1 MDISLF
7 GLGYVGAVTAGCLA
21 ARGHRV
27 IGVDPQAR
35 KVEALNA
42 GRSPIVE
49 PGLEELIAQGQA
61 SGRISATTDAAEA
74 IAASDLSLVCVGTPS
89 LPSGGLDLSHV
100 RSVAGQIRDALEARP
115 KARPH
120 TLIFRSTMLPG
131 STRLLARD
139 FFGLGAEHP
148 SATPLAEVFFYPEFL
163 REGTAIRDFQE
174 PSLTVIGR
182 LLPEQGLEG
191 LEDFLD
197 PDARVADLESAEL
210 LKYCCNAFHA
220 TKVAFANEVGRLAKS
235 LEVDGREVMDLLCA
249 DEVLNISRY
258 YMRPGNPFGGSCLPK
273 DVSALEIF
281 AENRG
286 VNLPL
291 VQSLMTS
298 NRKHLQN
305 LLGLVERRESNE
317 VVILGLAF
325 KPDTDDLR
333 GSAMVELASE
343 LAARGRQVRV
353 YDPRIKPENLIGANE
368 QLAQRKLPSLD
379 QLLCGSLTEALGES
393 GTVVAFNR
401 CVDTAL
407 VVKGLREGH
416 HVIDVNGWAGLADTP
431 ASYEGLCW

>member
-1 MDISLF
+1 MNISLF

-21 ARGHRV
+21 DRGHHV
-27 IGVDPQAR
+27 IGVDPQPR
-35 KVEALNA
+35 KVEALNK

-49 PGLEELIAQGQA
+49 PGLEELIARGQA
-61 SGRISATTDAAEA
+61 TGHISATTDAAEA
-74 IAASDLSLVCVGTPS
+74 IANSDLSLVCVGTPS
-89 LPSGGLDLSHV
+89 LPSGGLDLGHV
-100 RSVAGQIRDALEARP
+100 RSVASQIRAALEASP
-115 KARPH
+115 KGRPH

-131 STRLLARD
+131 STRSLMNDLFA
-139 FFGLGAEHP
+139 GAAVEI
-148 SATPLAEVFFYPEFL
+148 FFYPEFL

-182 LLPEQGLEG
+182 AQPEKGLEG
-191 LEDFLD
+191 LGDFLE
-197 PDARVADLESAEL
+197 PGAHVTDLESAEL

-220 TKVAFANEVGRLAKS
+220 TKVAFANEVGRLAKN
-235 LEVDGREVMDLLCA
+235 LDIDGRRVMEYLCA
-249 DEVLNISRY
+249 DNVLNISKY
-258 YMRPGNPFGGSCLPK
+258 YLRPGNPFGGSCLPK

-291 VQSLMTS
+291 IESLMVS

-305 LLGLVERRESNE
+305 LLGLVERRPSRE

-343 LAARGRQVRV
+343 LAARGHEVRV
-353 YDPRIKPENLIGANE
+353 FDPRIRPENLIGANE

-379 QLLCGSLTEALGES
+379 QLLRGTLAEALGEG
-393 GTVVAFNR
+393 GTVVAFNG
-401 CVDTAL
+401 CVETAE
-407 VVKGLREGH
+407 VAAGLRPGH
-416 HVIDVNGWAGLADTP
+416 HVIDVNGWPGLREAA

>member
-1 MDISLF
+1 MNISLF

-21 ARGHRV
+21 DRGHRV
-27 IGVDPQAR
+27 IGVDPQPR
-35 KVEALNA
+35 KVEALNK

-49 PGLEELIAQGQA
+49 PGLGELIAR
-61 SGRISATTDAAEA
+61 GREAGLISATTDAAEA
-74 IAASDLSLVCVGTPS
+74 IAATDLSLVCVGTPS
-89 LPSGGLDLSHV
+89 LPSGGLDLGHV
-100 RSVAGQIRDALEARP
+100 RSVAGQIKAALEAAP
-115 KARPH
+115 KAVPH
-120 TLIFRSTMLPG
+120 KLVFRSTMLPG
-131 STRLLARD
+131 STR
-139 FFGLGAEHP
+139 
-148 SATPLAEVFFYPEFL
+148 TLAELYFPRDPALAEIFFYPEFL

-182 LLPEQGLEG
+182 PDPSRGLDG
-191 LEDFLD
+191 LAEFLG
-197 PDARVADLESAEL
+197 PDTHVTDLESAEL

-220 TKVAFANEVGRLAKS
+220 TKVAFANEVGRLAKN
-235 LEVDGREVMDLLCA
+235 LDIDGRQVMEFLCA
-249 DEVLNISRY
+249 DNVLNISKY

-281 AENRG
+281 AQTRG

-291 VQSLMTS
+291 VESLMVS
-298 NRKHLQN
+298 NRKHLQH
-305 LLGLVERRESNE
+305 LLTLVEHRHSRE

-343 LAARGRQVRV
+343 LAARGHEVRV
-353 YDPRIKPENLIGANE
+353 YDPRIQPENLIGANE

-379 QLLCGSLTEALGES
+379 QLLRDNLAEALGGG

-401 CVDTAL
+401 CVDTAE
-407 VVKGLREGH
+407 VVAGLRPGH
-416 HVIDVNGWAGLADTP
+416 HVIDVNGWPGLREAA